1 MSILT
6 DRLPDTVTIGGAEHP
21 IHTDFRISIKFEL
34 LLQNQETE
42 QKDLV
47 IEGLQLYYGDA
58 IRVFNAQDFQEAVDR
73 MLWFYQCG
81 KTEKKRGAG
90 ISHGPAYSFEYD
102 DTYIYAAFM
111 DQYRID
117 LMNIEH
123 LHWWTFRSLFDS
135 LDESQRIM
143 EIIKYRTVKI
153 DNKMSK
159 EQRKFYREMKRL
171 YALPKRKKTAQ
182 DEVLEEMLMRGED
195 PEELLKIN

>member
-6 DRLPDTVTIGGAEHP
+6 DKLPDTVTIGGTEHP
-21 IHTDFRISIKFEL
+21 IRTDFRISIKFEL
-34 LLQNQETE
+34 LLQDQEAE
-42 QKDLV
+42 QRELV
-47 IEGLQLYYGDA
+47 IEGLQLYYGDSLRA
-58 IRVFNAQDFQEAVDR
+58 LGTQDVQEAVDS

-81 KTEKKRGAG
+81 KTEKKRGSG

-102 DTYIYAAFM
+102 DKYIYAAFM
-111 DQYRID
+111 NQYKID
-117 LMNIEH
+117 LQNIEYM
-123 LHWWTFRSLFDS
+123 HWWTFRSLFDS

-143 EIIKYRTVKI
+143 EIIKFRTVKI

-182 DEVLEEMLMRGED
+182 DAALEDMLMRGED
-195 PEELLKIN
+195 PEEIFNQ